1 MFRQQHPV
9 VFLPDGSSKPCRQ
22 SGQMSAMGY
31 LAFVLS
37 VINSV
42 VNAANNINNNEN
54 NNNNNNNDNN
64 NNNNNVNIQSSNNN
78 QNNQNM
84 AIAGRA
90 VTAPPRAEV
99 ARLQE
104 RLALHYSLASASP
117 ASNQTRVTMQQTD
130 SVTKVGSYLDKG

>member
-1 MFRQQHPV
+1 MDAMCRQQHPV

-90 VTAPPRAEV
+90 VTAAPRAEV

-104 RLALHYSLASASP
+104 RLALHYSLAF
-117 ASNQTRVTMQQTD
+117 NQTRVTMQQTD
-130 SVTKVGSYLDKG
+130 PADKVVL